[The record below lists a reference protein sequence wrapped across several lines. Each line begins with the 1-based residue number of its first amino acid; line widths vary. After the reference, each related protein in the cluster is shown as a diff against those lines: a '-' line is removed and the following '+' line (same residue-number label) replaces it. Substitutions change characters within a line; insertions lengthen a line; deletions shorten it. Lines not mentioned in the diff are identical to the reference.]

1 VTICLYLDEDCQNR
15 DLVRALRARAVDV
28 MTALDVGMIH
38 RDDEDHLEY
47 ATDKSR
53 VLYSFNIG
61 DFCRLHSDW
70 LAKGRSHA
78 GIILGPQQTYSV
90 GEQMRRLLTLI
101 ARKSAEDM
109 KDNVEFLSHWNK

>member
-1 VTICLYLDEDCQNR
+1 MTIWLYLDEDCLDR

-47 ATDKSR
+47 ATDKRR

-70 LAKGRSHA
+70 LAKGKSHA
-78 GIILGPQQTYSV
+78 GIILAPQQRYSV
-90 GEQMRRLLTLI
+90 GDQMRRLLKLI
-101 ARKSAEDM
+101 ASKSADDM
-109 KDNVEFLSHWNK
+109 KNNVEFLSHWTK